1 MKNQQQEV
9 IGEIYVAWDEDGVYV
24 TSRSEETAP
33 DDLQSVSEARLFR
46 VKRYE
51 IPMFLPVCEEE
62 GELDP
67 PI

>member
-46 VKRYE
+46 VKR
-51 IPMFLPVCEEE
+51 
-62 GELDP
+62 
-67 PI
+67 